1 MIVYSDLYLEPFF
14 KLKNINFKYSE
25 NYILEKF
32 ENKVIVFLFSD
43 YFKNYDNSN
52 QDIIEKLIQ
61 KASVSNKCYFFS
73 DLLTPPPSIKLNATP
88 IYSNLSFED
97 FDLSLGSYS
106 QMPFKKNGIKKI
118 SNVLKK
124 IAKYESNGILKVLFL
139 DLDNTLIPGVWE
151 EDKSNIFKTYS
162 NYKNYVFRSLW
173 KIAKK
178 FSYVGTQIIICS
190 KNDNHSIQEA
200 LEFID
205 PFYKNFITH
214 IDSGWGLKSERI
226 KQMISKMNISAD
238 SCLFID
244 DNDIE
249 VDSVKNKIPNLN
261 VIKFDKKTILNDII
275 NHEFYFFNHS
285 KKVDVNRN
293 DFYKGV
299 LKSSIKSDGKIDVDY
314 TFTFH
319 INQSDHF
326 ERVCELSKKTN
337 QMNFNKHPIHVINNE
352 YTIYTITCKT
362 SFSDLGIIGYS
373 VYNNNT
379 RILENFVMSCRALGF
394 GLEEKFYNKIID
406 SKPIDKVKFKTSQK
420 NNVAKVFYKKIVSN
434 GLQKF

>member
-1 MIVYSDLYLEPFF
+1 MIIYSDLFLEPFF
-14 KLKNINFKYSE
+14 KIKNINFEYSE
-25 NYILEKF
+25 NYTIDEF
-32 ENKVIVFLFSD
+32 QNEVIIFLFSD
-43 YFKNYDNSN
+43 FFKNYDNTN
-52 QDIIEKLIQ
+52 YGVIEKLIQ
-61 KASVSNKCYFFS
+61 QASKSNKCYFFS
-73 DLLTPPPSIKLNATP
+73 DLLNPPPSIRLNA
-88 IYSNLSFED
+88 ISVNSNIDFED

-106 QMPFKKNGIKKI
+106 QMPFNKQGIKKI
-118 SNVLKK
+118 SNILEK
-124 IAKYESNGILKVLFL
+124 IVKYESNGILKALFL

-151 EDKSNIFKTYS
+151 EDKTNIFKTYS
-162 NYKNYVFRSLW
+162 KHENYVYRSLW

-178 FSYVGTQIIICS
+178 FSYIGTQIIICS

-226 KQMISKMNISAD
+226 KQMINKMNIGSD

-244 DNDIE
+244 DNEIE
-249 VDSVKNKIPNLN
+249 VGSVKNKISNLN
-261 VIKFDKKTILNDII
+261 VIKFDKKTILNDLV
-275 NHEFYFFNHS
+275 NHDYYFFNHS
-285 KKVDVNRN
+285 KKVDIDRN
-293 DFYKGV
+293 NFYKGV

-319 INQSDHF
+319 INQPDHF
-326 ERVCELSKKTN
+326 ERVCELSTKTN
-337 QMNFNKHPIHVINNE
+337 QMNFNKLPIYKTNKEN
-352 YTIYTITCKT
+352 TIYTITCKT

-373 VYNNNT
+373 IYNNNN
-379 RILENFVMSCRALGF
+379 RVLVNFVMSCRALGF

-406 SKPIDKVKFKTSQK
+406 SKPIDHIEFKTSEK
-420 NNVAKVFYKKIVSN
+420 NNVAKVFYEKIISN